1 MRSSVLALCLL
12 LAGCS
17 AKSSGE
23 SAAPSPS
30 GPAAIGTTYHH
41 ADLPRLSDYA
51 LFDVTP
57 SGLVP
62 KVGVVPYDVNTPL
75 FSDYALKTRTLYL
88 PPGTAATY
96 DQNGA
101 FEFPIGTIVSKTFSF
116 ADDVRAPVVIKRIET
131 RLFIRAEDGWYA
143 NTYRWND
150 AQTEA
155 ELFIAGQIVPLSF
168 IGPSGEALN
177 ATYLVPN
184 GNQCKK
190 CHENADKVMGVIGL
204 KARHLNRDLTFPDG
218 TTENQLA
225 RMSRLGTLTGAP
237 SPDTAPRL
245 PVWNDAA
252 TGNVE
257 QRVRA
262 WMDTNC
268 AHCHSEKGTSRTTGL
283 FLDYFETDPYVI
295 GVCKPPV
302 AAGKGTGGFLYDIV
316 PGSPETSI
324 LMYRLHSVVPD
335 EQMPELG
342 RSIVDEPAVSLVGE
356 WIKGLSSAPCPS
368 GGI

>member
-1 MRSSVLALCLL
+1 MRGALAIAVLA

-17 AKSSGE
+17 AKSSGT
-23 SAAPSPS
+23 STPAGPS
-30 GPAAIGTTYHH
+30 GPAAIGNAYHQ
-41 ADLPRLSDYA
+41 ADLPHLSDYA

-57 SGLVP
+57 GGLVP
-62 KVGVVPYDVNTPL
+62 KQGVVPYDVNTPL

-88 PPGTAATY
+88 PPRTSATY
-96 DQNGA
+96 SENAA
-101 FEFPIGTIVSKTFSF
+101 FDFPVGTIVTKTFAF
-116 ADDVRAPVVIKRIET
+116 ADDVRAPKVVRRIET
-131 RLFIRAEDGWYA
+131 RLLIRAESGWVS

-150 AQTEA
+150 AQTDA
-155 ELFIAGQIVPLSF
+155 DLFIAGAILPLSF
-168 IGPSGEALN
+168 VGPTGETLS
-177 ATYLVPN
+177 ATYLLPN

-190 CHENADKVMGVIGL
+190 CHENEDKITGVIGL
-204 KARHLNRDLTFPDG
+204 KARHLNRDLAYPDG
-218 TTENQLA
+218 TTENQLT
-225 RMSRLGTLTGAP
+225 RLSRLGMLAGAP
-237 SPDTAPRL
+237 TADVAPRL
-245 PVWNDAA
+245 PVWDDPS
-252 TGNVE
+252 TGTVE
-257 QRVRA
+257 QRSRA

-283 FLDYFETDPYVI
+283 FLDYFETEPYVI

-324 LMYRLHSVVPD
+324 LMYRLRSVVPD

-342 RSIVDEPAVSLVGE
+342 RSVIDEPAVSLIGE
-356 WIKGLSSAPCPS
+356 WIKGMNGVCPS